1 MRLRVVVKGVVA
13 WPEPV
18 QNVIWMH
25 WADVIAVTVCFA
37 IFVGVGAWWSRKS
50 ASTEAYFVANR
61 SFPGWVTGLSMMAS
75 TISSITFITYP
86 GSAYAGNWSRLV
98 PGLMLPIGAVV
109 AVCVLVPFYRSCNLV
124 SAYEYLERRFG
135 PWGRVFGCVMFAIA
149 SAARMGVVLFLLCLP
164 LQIMT
169 GWSPVATILVAGSV
183 VTLYTATGGI
193 QGVMSV
199 DVLRSVMLL
208 AGGILTI
215 AVVVFRVPG
224 GAAEVFSVA
233 KAAGKFDL
241 TVSFDWSLAR
251 DTFLVLVINGVA
263 LQLHGFATD
272 QTRIQRY
279 CAARSLKAARMAV
292 WIGGLGCIP
301 IWSLFML
308 VGTCVFVYYNAFPAH
323 LPGTI
328 ENDKILPYFILKE
341 LPPGLGG
348 IVIAALFSAA
358 FAIASNMNG
367 SATVL
372 TSDIYRRHLVPGRG
386 DAHYVRFARGAS
398 VVMGI
403 LMITMALTLTAVNLS
418 QQTVLDV
425 WFVIEAVT
433 AGGLG
438 GLVYLGLLS
447 TRANSK
453 GAAIGVAMGVVIVLW
468 LALGAVN
475 ALPTWLCP
483 PLHPF
488 LIGAIGNVVAL
499 LGGYVASYLF
509 PPISGEKLAGLT
521 WWTRRDKTGYDCG
534 Q

>member
-1 MRLRVVVKGVVA
+1 
-13 WPEPV
+13 
-18 QNVIWMH
+18 MH
-25 WADVIAVTVCFA
+25 WADIIAIAVCSVV
-37 IFVGVGAWWSRKS
+37 FVGVGMWWSRKS

-61 SFPGWVTGLSMMAS
+61 SFPGWAVGLSMMAS

-98 PGLMLPIGAVV
+98 PALMLPVGAIV
-109 AVCVLVPFYRSCNLV
+109 AVYSLAPFYRACNLV

-135 PWGRVFGCVMFAIA
+135 SWGRIFGCVTFTVA

-169 GWSPVATILVAGSV
+169 GWSPATTILVAGTV
-183 VTLYTATGGI
+183 VTLYTVMGGI

-199 DVLRSVMLL
+199 DVLRSAMLL
-208 AGGILTI
+208 AGGVLTI
-215 AVVVFRVPG
+215 VVVMSRVPG
-224 GAAEVFSVA
+224 GASEVFA
-233 KAAGKFDL
+233 RAWAAGKFDL

-272 QTRIQRY
+272 QIRIQRY
-279 CAARSLKAARMAV
+279 CAARSLGGARTAV
-292 WIGGLGCIP
+292 WVGGLGCIP
-301 IWSLFML
+301 IWALFMF
-308 VGTCVFVYYNAFPAH
+308 VGSCLFVYYGAFPDN
-323 LPGTI
+323 LPEVV
-328 ENDKILPYFILKE
+328 ENDKILPWFILKE

-372 TSDIYRRHLVPGRG
+372 TADIYSRHLAPGRS
-386 DAHYVRFARGAS
+386 DQHYVRFARVIALG
-398 VVMGI
+398 MGVS
-403 LMITMALTLTAVNLS
+403 MIGMALTLTAVNLS
-418 QQTVLDV
+418 QQTVLDL

-447 TRANSK
+447 TRANSP
-453 GAAIGVAMGVVIVLW
+453 GAAIGVVTGVTIVLW
-468 LALGAVN
+468 LALAAIN
-475 ALPTWLCP
+475 ALPAWLNP

-488 LIGAIGNVVAL
+488 LIGALGNGAAL
-499 LGGYVASYLF
+499 LVGYLASFMF
-509 PPISGEKLAGLT
+509 PPRTREQLAGLT
-521 WWTRRDKTGYDCG
+521 WWTR
-534 Q
+534 